1 MGVVVHQNALEI
13 DSSLYYTYELE
24 SSSSIP
30 VKYTTLFT
38 VFRLQ
43 GFTNLLFGDKI
54 ETAHYKIVD
63 TLVVR

>member
-1 MGVVVHQNALEI
+1 MGAAVHQNALEI

-38 VFRLQ
+38 IFRLQ
-43 GFTNLLFGDKI
+43 GFTNLLLGDEI
-54 ETAHYKIVD
+54 ETTLYKIDD
-63 TLVVR
+63 TLKVR